1 MKLACQEGLAPGKSL
16 EEKLANLERYGY
28 EGIEFWGRQFLDD
41 PQRVAAVNKACEK
54 SKVKPSTICAGF
66 RGCPLD
72 AQKSERD
79 LAINDLKALLS
90 AAADMGCVGVIFV
103 PIFGGPRIPDLSPF
117 KTAVELEKE
126 LLVKICDDLGQH
138 AEKVGTIL
146 LIEPLNRYETHLLK
160 TLRDGVE
167 ICERIGNPHVGIMA
181 DFFHMSIEEANI
193 PVSLKAAAQWIKHVH
208 LADSN
213 RQTPGNGH
221 TDFRAGFAALQ
232 EIGYDGYGALECGLP
247 QPAEIELPKTAK
259 YLKECMA

>member
-1 MKLACQEGLAPGKSL
+1 MKLACQEGLVPGQSL
-16 EEKLANLERYGY
+16 EEKLANLEQFGY

-41 PQRVAAVNKACEK
+41 PQRVAAVNRACAN
-54 SKVKPSTICAGF
+54 SRVKPSTICAGF

-72 AQKSERD
+72 AQKSEREV
-79 LAINDLKALLS
+79 AVNDLKTLLS
-90 AAADMGCVGVIFV
+90 AAADLGCVGVIFV
-103 PIFGGPRIPDLSPF
+103 PIFGGPRLPDLSPF

-126 LLVKICDDLGQH
+126 LLVKICDDLGRH
-138 AEKVGTIL
+138 AEKVGAIL

-160 TLRDGVE
+160 TLRDAVE
-167 ICERIGNPHVGIMA
+167 ICERVGNPHVALMA
-181 DFFHMSIEEANI
+181 DFFHMSIEEAHI
-193 PVSLKAAAQWIKHVH
+193 PESLKAAAKWVKHIH

-221 TDFRAGFAALQ
+221 TDFRAGLAALK
-232 EIGYDGYGALECGLP
+232 EIGYDGYGALECSLP